1 MMMVCASPEIL
12 ESQRIPSVV
21 VVDPRFDEY
30 KSLAT
35 SARLGRLQLH
45 FRSSGSEAMKLAK
58 RLDVDAWLI
67 AADLEDMSG
76 RDLVTLLDRQRS
88 GDTKLVSVGPTLPH
102 GTAPT
107 RSQAAEATAVDG
119 TLTHPISIEDLEQLL
134 GLPVEER
141 AKAFDLPGLKRA
153 FVTLPVGVGAAGLAI
168 AILMMG

>member
-35 SARLGRLQLH
+35 SARQGRLHIH

-58 RLDVDAWLI
+58 RLDIDAWLI

-88 GDTKLVSVGPTLPH
+88 GDMKLVEVGPALPH
-102 GTAPT
+102 RNA
-107 RSQAAEATAVDG
+107 RAEAARATAVDG
-119 TLTHPISIEDLEQLL
+119 TLTHPISIADLEQLL
-134 GLPVEER
+134 GLSVEER
-141 AKAFDLPGLKRA
+141 AKAFDLPAMQRA
-153 FVTLPVGVGAAGLAI
+153 IVTLPVGVGAAGLAI

>member
-1 MMMVCASPEIL
+1 MMVCASPEIL

-35 SARLGRLQLH
+35 SARQGRLQIH

-58 RLDVDAWLI
+58 RLDIDAWLI
-67 AADLEDMSG
+67 AADLDDMSG
-76 RDLVTLLDRQRS
+76 RDFVTLLDRQRS
-88 GDTKLVSVGPTLPH
+88 GDTKLVEVGPTLPH
-102 GTAPT
+102 GSA
-107 RSQAAEATAVDG
+107 RAEAAQATAVDG
-119 TLTHPISIEDLEQLL
+119 KLTHPISIADLEQLL
-134 GLPVEER
+134 GLSIEER
-141 AKAFDLPGLKRA
+141 AKVFDLPAMQRA